1 MIGQIF
7 GRQIL
12 NLMRTGVFLCC
23 AGSICVLTNM
33 NVLLRRCNTVKARIF
48 ATRSG
53 FVQTRSFGFFG
64 KKPDNEDK
72 IQLKKYIDGDASV
85 ALDRRRRRETIE
97 SRFPPLTSVP
107 KAIAET
113 LSTQPLEPPKY
124 VLFLLKLKDAILMGC
139 QRTEITT
146 LSNGARVGT
155 EENYSVSSS
164 IALFFHA
171 GTRFEQPHNYGISHL
186 IERMAFK
193 STAKRTA
200 AEVTHVLEDLG
211 ANVSISSTRELMT
224 YNADILR
231 VHVPT
236 VMEVMADAIKNP
248 QFTDEELAEQLV
260 RQSIGPNLISMPL
273 CLH

>member
-1 MIGQIF
+1 MNERGEDYKHEGLFWLKICGDLWLVRF
-7 GRQIL
+7 LVVKIL
-12 NLMRTGVFLCC
+12 NFTRTWVFLRS

-53 FVQTRSFGFFG
+53 FVQTRNFGFFG

-107 KAIAET
+107 KEIAET

-139 QRTEITT
+139 QGLKSPLCQTV
-146 LSNGARVGT
+146 RV
-155 EENYSVSSS
+155 SV
-164 IALFFHA
+164 
-171 GTRFEQPHNYGISHL
+171 Q
-186 IERMAFK
+186 
-193 STAKRTA
+193 KRTTA
-200 AEVTHVLEDLG
+200 CRVPLHF
-211 ANVSISSTRELMT
+211 SSTRALDLNSRT
-224 YNADILR
+224 TTAYHI
-231 VHVPT
+231 
-236 VMEVMADAIKNP
+236 
-248 QFTDEELAEQLV
+248 
-260 RQSIGPNLISMPL
+260 
-273 CLH
+273 